1 MLTDKGRQL
10 ADIISAI
17 AADIQQVLFSFYGRK
32 IEDALPYTR
41 PGKPFTLFLV
51 RGQGYGDKAHRKAQ
65 RPPRGWWMQ
74 STTLVDNG
82 LGDQKG

>member
-1 MLTDKGRQL
+1 MNTKFLPDEVY
-10 ADIISAI
+10 SAG
-17 AADIQQVLFSFYGRK
+17 AVSGDRHAHHDAFCQVLFSFYGRK

-65 RPPRGWWMQ
+65 QPPRG
-74 STTLVDNG
+74 
-82 LGDQKG
+82 